1 LKSPPLFVI
10 LSLLRNEAF
19 CAIVT
24 KTISKSFLNFSKESV
39 MNKLMGVVLV
49 SAGLMVAGCGNQQ
62 SQNTPAPE
70 ATASSAAVKVQETVA
85 TPQAKSLQDQVKDVA
100 VQAENSPAVAEAK
113 QNLQDTANALKAKAQ
128 TLLAEAKKYVDQG
141 KFDEAIATAQN
152 VLSFD
157 PNNVEAQK
165 IIENAKAKIKA
176 LVEQKAGELKTGL
189 MDTMNSVGK

>member
-1 LKSPPLFVI
+1 
-10 LSLLRNEAF
+10 
-19 CAIVT
+19 
-24 KTISKSFLNFSKESV
+24 